1 MHIVLTTILGASMVL
16 PTQAVERVVKMDYL
30 ACNPERQFDRAER
43 LRLSGDT
50 TALQEFTAG
59 ALLSNTC
66 VSLKTGTSVF
76 PAKAVPPDQAGR
88 TRPRD
93 QQNPI
98 RFGSGHPTRLSYITV
113 AYIPPTATK
122 FFWRSA
128 ASNPSIFFK
137 FCKSRSPTSRR
148 K

>member
-30 ACNPERQFDRAER
+30 ACTPERQFDRAER

-76 PAKAVPPDQAGR
+76 PAKAFHRIKPGGLGR
-88 TRPRD
+88 VTNKTRFASGAAT
-93 QQNPI
+93 QQD
-98 RFGSGHPTRLSYITV
+98 F
-113 AYIPPTATK
+113 
-122 FFWRSA
+122 
-128 ASNPSIFFK
+128 
-137 FCKSRSPTSRR
+137 PTSLWLYTTHGHQILLALRGQQPLDIF
-148 K
+148 